1 MTSLV
6 VDEWCHAIHHVI
18 LSMATTTQ
26 RRCTNP
32 ATPPPLLGGMVS
44 GTCTRATRSGPLS
57 FSLWFTACIYSQS
70 NLVPRYR
77 LIIYCTTHHKILD
90 DWNKSTIADR
100 AMINLALHKLKTRTL
115 NKIKPRTLNKKST
128 IVASCEKNLVNR
140 AIQSVFVRIQVNWHE
155 CIHHWQSST
164 TSDVCHDD
172 CILAAWPW
180 LQSS

>member
-1 MTSLV
+1 MLT
-6 VDEWCHAIHHVI
+6 IHH
-18 LSMATTTQ
+18 
-26 RRCTNP
+26 
-32 ATPPPLLGGMVS
+32 
-44 GTCTRATRSGPLS
+44 RAMISQIDGRNHPDHTAYD
-57 FSLWFTACIYSQS
+57 SLWFAACVYSQS

-100 AMINLALHKLKTRTL
+100 AMINLALHKLQTRTL

-140 AIQSVFVRIQVNWHE
+140 AIHSVFVRIQVNWHE

-172 CILAAWPW
+172 CILTAWPW